1 MNQVEPDIGHRHAY
15 DNPAMA
21 GESVSRNANPLPSV
35 EVSPRTTSNVSG
47 NVSDVPSVTVISA
60 KHPTTFSNHS
70 TKTVSEVKPVILEST
85 HL

>member
-1 MNQVEPDIGHRHAY
+1 MNQVEPEIGHRHAY

-21 GESVSRNANPLPSV
+21 VETLPRNANPLPSV
-35 EVSPRTTSNVSG
+35 EVSPRTTSNISGKSSDIPVVSI
-47 NVSDVPSVTVISA
+47 ISS

-70 TKTVSEVKPVILEST
+70 AKTVSEVKPVILEST